1 MPEKDLSTYPVA
13 ELDEP
18 EQQDDV
24 SGNTPSEDESMEKIT
39 AWWEYDEEARRP
51 ITAECEQIYLMYSDK
66 HWDMDGPTT
75 R

>member
-1 MPEKDLSTYPVA
+1 MPEKDLNTYPVA

-39 AWWEYDEEARRP
+39 AWWDRP
-51 ITAECEQIYLMYSDK
+51 CPSACRSTSDK
-66 HWDMDGPTT
+66 SAHT
-75 R
+75 RR